1 MVNILSFCRE
11 IGYPEDRA
19 GFFDNAYRTIC
30 AAGCEGA
37 LSTTVDNFF
46 ADKTKRAT
54 DFVATFDEIANAT
67 GVHTLTVQALFV
79 MCAFLAMREEYTAK
93 YGAEIFHDSAADLVC
108 KTEEC
113 VKSNK
118 VIGTTSIS
126 WFNVFLRCD
135 LFSLG
140 RLQFHIVPFRQPAYE
155 GHGLTLRE
163 GDPVI
168 NIHIPSSGKLTE
180 EGCFDAYRR
189 AYRFFRHRFTGDVL
203 PFVCSSWMLYE
214 RNLEFFPAG
223 GNLVRFMSDF
233 EIIANTED
241 AENKNLW
248 RIYGEQPTDYT
259 DLPRD
264 TTLRARLADYL
275 QAGNAMGYGFGVF
288 AHDGEKILK

>member
-1 MVNILSFCRE
+1 MINILEFCRE
-11 IGYPEDRA
+11 IGYPEERA
-19 GFFDNAYRTIC
+19 VFFDNAYRTLC

-37 LSTTVDNFF
+37 LTSVIDCYLVEK
-46 ADKTKRAT
+46 AKRST
-54 DFVATFDEIANAT
+54 DFTAEFDEIAASA
-67 GVHTLTVQALFV
+67 GIHALTVHALFV
-79 MCAFLAMREEYTAK
+79 MRTFLAMRDEYTAK

-113 VKSNK
+113 VKSNG
-118 VIGTTSIS
+118 VIGITTLS

-140 RLQFHIVPFRQPAYE
+140 RLQFHIVPFRQPSYE

-180 EGCFDAYRR
+180 ESCFDAYRR
-189 AYRFFRHRFTGDVL
+189 AYRFFRHRFNGDIL
-203 PFVCSSWMLYE
+203 PFVCGSWMIYE

-223 GNLVRFMSDF
+223 GNLVRFMTDF
-233 EIIANTED
+233 DIIANTED
-241 AENKNLW
+241 PENKNLW
-248 RIYGEQPTDYT
+248 RVYGAQPTDYT
-259 DLPRD
+259 TLPRD
-264 TTLRARLADYL
+264 TKLRAALADYL
-275 QAGNAMGYGFGVF
+275 QAGKTMGHGYGVF

>member
-1 MVNILSFCRE
+1 MDILSFCRE

-19 GFFDNAYRTIC
+19 VFFDDAYRTVC
-30 AAGCEGA
+30 AAGCESA
-37 LSTTVDNFF
+37 LSDVVRAFF
-46 ADKTKRAT
+46 AEKAKRTT
-54 DFVATFDEIANAT
+54 DFLPALDEIAAKS
-67 GVHTLTVQALFV
+67 GVHALTVQALFV
-79 MCAFLAMREEYTAK
+79 MSAFLAMREEYTEK

-118 VIGTTSIS
+118 VIGITTLS

-140 RLQFHIVPFRQPAYE
+140 RLQFHIVPFRQPSYE
-155 GHGLTLRE
+155 GHGLSLRE

-168 NIHIPSSGKLTE
+168 NIHIPSSGRLTE

-189 AYRFFRHRFTGDVL
+189 AYRFFRHRFTGDIL

-223 GNLVRFMSDF
+223 GNLVRFMTDF
-233 EIIANTED
+233 EILANTED

-248 RIYGEQPTDYT
+248 RIFGEQPTDYT
-259 DLPRD
+259 NLPRD
-264 TTLRARLADYL
+264 TKLRAALADYL
-275 QAGNAMGYGFGVF
+275 QAGNTMGYAYGVF